1 MKKIIFACLLGSLSF
16 SAFSGENS
24 IDFATGN
31 QQLRAAIKSAHI
43 ACQDHNASC
52 SAEIQNTIEVAY
64 QVTEMTMTNICE
76 SKNHDI
82 AELQASCDY
91 TEHNLNLLKSQPDY
105 YVD

>member
-1 MKKIIFACLLGSLSF
+1 MKKIIFACLLGTLSF
-16 SAFSGENS
+16 SAFSGQNS

-31 QQLRAAIKSAHI
+31 HQLRAAIESAHI
-43 ACQDHNASC
+43 ACQDHKTSC
-52 SAEIQNTIEVAY
+52 SAEIQNTIAVAY
-64 QVTEMTMTNICE
+64 NVTETTMANICE
-76 SKNHDI
+76 SDNHDY